1 MYEFVLVVLFIMAI
15 YIVMGVLFFGA
26 LLGIPA
32 VLFAGFQ
39 IYRLSQR
46 RRMLKQATHYIA
58 EVSDIRGVRIVQ
70 PGQPLYYQELAL
82 RYAGKNGILY
92 RAFFAFKT
100 VAPLPFSLGM
110 QVPVRV
116 MPQTMIQVSP
126 AAWDP
131 ARGADGRLSGAVR
144 EVKWHGIPMDETG
157 NVMLEAD
164 HALMMKK
171 CRKQLIGYWI
181 MLIVFLLLFVIACFS
196 LLTW

>member
-70 PGQPLYYQELAL
+70 PGQPL
-82 RYAGKNGILY
+82 
-92 RAFFAFKT
+92 
-100 VAPLPFSLGM
+100 
-110 QVPVRV
+110 
-116 MPQTMIQVSP
+116 
-126 AAWDP
+126 
-131 ARGADGRLSGAVR
+131 
-144 EVKWHGIPMDETG
+144 
-157 NVMLEAD
+157 
-164 HALMMKK
+164 
-171 CRKQLIGYWI
+171 
-181 MLIVFLLLFVIACFS
+181 
-196 LLTW
+196 